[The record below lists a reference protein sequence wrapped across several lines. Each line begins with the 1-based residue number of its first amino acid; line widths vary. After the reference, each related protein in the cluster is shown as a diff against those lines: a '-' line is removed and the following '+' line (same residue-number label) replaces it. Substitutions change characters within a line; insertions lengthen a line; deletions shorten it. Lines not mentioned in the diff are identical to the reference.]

1 MGFCLQLQELA
12 AQEGE
17 VEGEGSFWW
26 ESVWAE
32 RREEV
37 VVGLREECFA
47 GGYFGFVMAAWCGC

>member
-1 MGFCLQLQELA
+1 MGFCLQLQEFA

-37 VVGLREECFA
+37 VVGLREERFA

>member
-1 MGFCLQLQELA
+1 MGFCLQLQEFA

-17 VEGEGSFWW
+17 VEGEGTFWW

-47 GGYFGFVMAAWCGC
+47 GGYVWFVTVARCGC